1 MGAKFGLMFGAIGL
15 FVLVFAGILLVASR
29 VKGRAA
35 ERVQTG
41 SFLMPALLFLGV
53 GLVYPALR
61 TLYES
66 FRGAD
71 SSRFVGIDNF
81 RSIFTQPDLL
91 IVVRN
96 TAIWVV
102 LVPVASTAMGLLYAV
117 LVDRARAEALAKTL
131 LFLPMAISFVGASII
146 WKFVYEY
153 RPSRRPQIGL
163 LNEALVTLG
172 LPPQNFVLLD
182 SPLNTMALVVVLVW
196 IQTGFAMTILSAA
209 IKAIP
214 DDIVDAAQLDG
225 AGGVKMFRRIT
236 LPSIRPAVIVVL
248 TAIGIGTMKIFD
260 IVRTMTGGNFDTSV
274 VANEFYNQTFIYNN
288 SGLGSALAVLL
299 FVLVIPIVAF
309 NARQLRRTV
318 ET

>member
-15 FVLVFAGILLVASR
+15 FGLVFAGILLLASR
-29 VKGRAA
+29 VRGRAA

-41 SFLMPALLFLGV
+41 SFLMPALLFLAV
-53 GLVYPALR
+53 GLVYPAVR
-61 TLYES
+61 TLFES
-66 FRGAD
+66 FRDAD
-71 SSRFVGIDNF
+71 SSRFVGIDNY
-81 RSIFTQPDLL
+81 RSIFTEPDLL

-96 TAIWVV
+96 TMVWVV
-102 LVPVASTAMGLLYAV
+102 LVPVAATSIGLVYAV

-163 LNEALVTLG
+163 LNEVLVRVG

-214 DDIVDAAQLDG
+214 DDIVDAARLDG
-225 AGGVKMFRRIT
+225 AHGIRMFRRIT
-236 LPSIRPAVIVVL
+236 LPSIRPAVIVVI

-274 VANEFYNQTFIYNN
+274 VANEFYNQSFIYNN

>member
-15 FVLVFAGILLVASR
+15 FGFVFAGILLLASR
-29 VKGRAA
+29 VRGRAA

-41 SFLMPALLFLGV
+41 SFLMPALLFLAV
-53 GLVYPALR
+53 GLVYPAVR
-61 TLYES
+61 TLFES
-66 FRGAD
+66 FRDAD
-71 SSRFVGIDNF
+71 SSRFVGIDNY
-81 RSIFTQPDLL
+81 RSIFTEPDLL

-96 TAIWVV
+96 TVIWVV
-102 LVPVASTAMGLLYAV
+102 LVPVAATSIGLVYAV

-163 LNEALVTLG
+163 LNEVLVRVG

-214 DDIVDAAQLDG
+214 DDIVDAARLDG
-225 AGGVKMFRRIT
+225 AHGIRMFRRIT
-236 LPSIRPAVIVVL
+236 LPSIRPAVIVVI

-274 VANEFYNQTFIYNN
+274 VANEFYNQSFIYNN